1 MRCCILSLKK
11 YKQIFRE
18 FAEEV
23 EFMDKNIKKLN
34 LDKSSK
40 ILDIG
45 TGMGAMLTLL
55 ALNGFSVLTGEPK
68 VDHEINGEGNH
79 HHHHDKS
86 HEDHKYKNH
95 EEHDWDSWSGWR
107 DSAKKLGVENKIKFQ
122 NFDVQDLPFED
133 SSFDGIFLYDALQH
147 IQNRE
152 LALKECL
159 RVLNDKGIIVVIEWS
174 KNQIEKEYKK
184 YGYKIDFIDPKDY
197 LKEEDISI
205 EVSKGESINFY
216 ILRK

>member
-1 MRCCILSLKK
+1 MSLAK

-23 EFMDKNIKKLN
+23 EFMDENIKKLN
-34 LDKSSK
+34 LDKNSK

-45 TGMGAMLTLL
+45 TGMGAMSTLL
-55 ALNGFSVLTGEPK
+55 ALNGFTVLTGEPE
-68 VDHEINGEGNH
+68 VDPERNGGGNH
-79 HHHHDKS
+79 NHHPHDKS
-86 HEDHKYKNH
+86 HEAHHCEHH
-95 EEHDWDSWSGWR
+95 EEHDWGSWNGWR

-122 NFDVQDLPFED
+122 NFDAQDLPFGD

-159 RVLNDKGIIVVIEWS
+159 RILNDDGIIVVIEWS
-174 KNQIEKEYKK
+174 KNQIEKDYKK
-184 YGYKIDFIDPKDY
+184 YGYKIEFIDPKDY
-197 LKEEDISI
+197 LKEEEIST
-205 EVSKGESINFY
+205 EVLKGEIINFY
-216 ILRK
+216 ILRKK